1 MGTLSPNPWDL
12 PLSRQNGCSLWGGWR
27 RPAIPAAVSECAQR
41 RQREAGRIEPA
52 RACPLVSWQIAVADA
67 ARALVR
73 RIRQG
78 AVAALGHREWK
89 TRLGLIDRRRLPAA
103 YDLGSNSLGP
113 GGKAL
118 TGAKRK
124 LIYRRKREAVANII
138 VGGAP
143 LRAEVVVIL
152 RADSPPTFLK
162 RFETF

>member
-1 MGTLSPNPWDL
+1 MPAAS
-12 PLSRQNGCSLWGGWR
+12 SRTPKRWRSGFEWR
-27 RPAIPAAVSECAQR
+27 RPILSRC
-41 RQREAGRIEPA
+41 G
-52 RACPLVSWQIAVADA
+52 S
-67 ARALVR
+67 LVR

-78 AVAALGHREWK
+78 AVAALGHRQWK

-152 RADSPPTFLK
+152 R
-162 RFETF
+162 